1 MNIDLI
7 TALIDASATILST
20 AVPSLVAYQATKG
33 VLNLKQARGTAKTA
47 LREVA
52 FMRKVEER
60 ACEIISGHND
70 KTVYANRLEIRK
82 QLAKDDIRTEGKLAP
97 NELARRLRVYE
108 SHQDEQP

>member
-7 TALIDASATILST
+7 TALIEASATILST
-20 AVPSLVAYQATKG
+20 AVPSLVAYQAAKS

-52 FMRKVEER
+52 FMRKVEEM
-60 ACEIISGHND
+60 ACEIISSHNG

-82 QLAKDDIRTEGKLAP
+82 RLAKDEIRTEGKLAP

-108 SHQDEQP
+108 SHNEDQP